1 MTQKEKGPHEN
12 GSFGTAPDQN
22 ACSATSVVTDNT
34 ESVAA
39 TQAGVVRDHEDQVEP
54 VDDMES
60 QDPTLIY
67 DSGWSIHKG
76 MAVRVRWHGVPDNG
90 QRRRWF
96 TDLLSR
102 APDSSMNT

>member
-1 MTQKEKGPHEN
+1 MSQKENGPREN
-12 GSFGTAPDQN
+12 GSLGAAPNQSDYSN
-22 ACSATSVVTDNT
+22 ASVVTDDT

-39 TQAGVVRDHEDQVEP
+39 TQAGVVQDHEDRAEP

-67 DSGWSIHKG
+67 DSGWSIHKE
-76 MAVRVRWHGVPDNG
+76 MVVRVRWHGVPDNG

-102 APDSSMNT
+102 VPNSSSNT